1 MNQKRNIIT
10 MDEYGR
16 VHFPSTTHNDI
27 WMNTNELIGLF
38 GVIYTILRAN
48 ITAIYKSGV
57 LNEHE
62 VQRCINIS
70 NGISI
75 DVYTLSMIVA
85 LSFRLNTLG
94 AYKIREYIIEKL
106 TTNSRNHI
114 LCLDVRTH
122 ECMNESK
129 YGLN

>member
-1 MNQKRNIIT
+1 MKQERYIIT

-16 VHFPSTTHNDI
+16 IHFPNTTSNDI
-27 WMNTNELIGLF
+27 WMSTSELIELF
-38 GVIYTILRAN
+38 GIIYPTLKAN
-48 ITAIYKSGV
+48 IKAIYKSGV

-62 VQRCINIS
+62 VQRCINLS

-75 DVYTLSMIVA
+75 DVYALPMIVA

-94 AYKIREYIIEKL
+94 ACKIKEYIIEKL

-114 LCLDVRTH
+114 LFLSVRTH

>member
-1 MNQKRNIIT
+1 MKQERYIIT

-16 VHFPSTTHNDI
+16 IHFPNTTSNNI
-27 WMNTNELIGLF
+27 WMSTSELIELF
-38 GVIYTILRAN
+38 GIIYPTLKAN
-48 ITAIYKSGV
+48 IKAIYKSGV

-62 VQRCINIS
+62 VQRCINLS

-75 DVYTLSMIVA
+75 DVYALPMIVA

-94 AYKIREYIIEKL
+94 ACKIKEYIIEKL

-114 LCLDVRTH
+114 LFLSVRTH